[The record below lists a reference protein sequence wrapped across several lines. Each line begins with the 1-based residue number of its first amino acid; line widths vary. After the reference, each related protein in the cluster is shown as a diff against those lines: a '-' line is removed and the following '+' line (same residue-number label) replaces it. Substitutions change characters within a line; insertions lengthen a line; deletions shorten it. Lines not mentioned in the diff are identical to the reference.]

1 MIIKNQTSSIK
12 LIIAEV
18 FLCLLF
24 ISLPANAKWTWYA
37 TSADKSSVHYYEP
50 DSIKTISN
58 KRRVW
63 TYHDFSDSTTSPG
76 SYKAY
81 EEYDCKDESSIT
93 LQLYSYPEK
102 GLKGKINIIDIP
114 HNNKTYIPPDSIP
127 GLMFSILCK

>member
-1 MIIKNQTSSIK
+1 MKFRASSIN

-24 ISLPANAKWTWYA
+24 ISLPAHAKWTWYV
-37 TSADKSSVHYYEP
+37 TSADNSTVHYFEP

-63 TYHDFSDSTTSPG
+63 TYYSFSDSTTSPG

-81 EEYDCKDESSIT
+81 EEYDCKDVSAIA

-114 HNNKTYIPPDSIP
+114 QNNKTYIAPDSIQSV
-127 GLMFSILCK
+127 MFSILCK